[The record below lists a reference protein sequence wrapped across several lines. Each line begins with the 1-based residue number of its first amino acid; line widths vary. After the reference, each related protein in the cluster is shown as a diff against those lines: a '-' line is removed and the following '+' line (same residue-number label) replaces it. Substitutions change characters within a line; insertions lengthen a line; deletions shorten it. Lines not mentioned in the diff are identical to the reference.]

1 MPKLPEP
8 DREPRFQVVVKDKK
22 RGNAETRV
30 GPQMAREFA
39 EMLCLSIANQIKLG
53 AEMQWSD
60 PVVVQL
66 TPALGRPVA
75 GVF

>member
-1 MPKLPEP
+1 MPKFPEP
-8 DREPRFQVVVKDKK
+8 DKEPRFQVVVRDKK
-22 RGNAETRV
+22 RGNAETRI

-39 EMLCLSIANQIKLG
+39 EMLCLTIANQIKIG
-53 AEMQWSD
+53 REQQWTD

-75 GVF
+75 GAF